1 MFIYCSMSKQQ
12 AVEMSLAFKMQSGA
26 ICRTEGLTVAAVKVF
41 MLWADPWRHVCGRWN
56 DAMES
61 PTLKKEHWRKS
72 GQWFVLNRRHVQIV
86 VNDTEVAQA
95 FKECVRY
102 LFSFRSAL
110 QQCSV
115 IWHPCGIAQAP
126 ILLARLLLDELQSGC
141 KSRQHVVQRA

>member
-1 MFIYCSMSKQQ
+1 
-12 AVEMSLAFKMQSGA
+12 
-26 ICRTEGLTVAAVKVF
+26 
-41 MLWADPWRHVCGRWN
+41 MLWADSWWHVCGRWN

-95 FKECVRY
+95 FKECVRC
-102 LFSFRSAL
+102 LLSSCSAL

-115 IWHPCGIAQAP
+115 MWHPCGIARAP
-126 ILLARLLLDELQSGC
+126 ILPARLLLDELQPGC
-141 KSRQHVVQRA
+141 KSRQHVCRGHEIVSTALQALLGGLRGYRQWLGPEGVLPG